1 LKYKGEERRSAGDLP
16 ERLNELDQSIH
27 KLKGWM
33 ASLSNDLNS
42 GQAKTIEWQQDHE
55 EAHKQMFEEIAE
67 IKEPIRDISN
77 ALSGLGVVSK
87 GLIIIAKTVAAISVI
102 YGAMWAF
109 VHFGDPR
116 PKP

>member
-1 LKYKGEERRSAGDLP
+1 MGDLP
-16 ERLNELDQSIH
+16 ERLNDLDQSIH
-27 KLKGWM
+27 NLKGWM

-42 GQAKTIEWQQDHE
+42 GQSKTIEWQQSHE
-55 EAHKQMFEEIAE
+55 KTHEKMFEEIAE

-87 GLIIIAKTVAAISVI
+87 GLIIVAKTVAAITVI

>member
-1 LKYKGEERRSAGDLP
+1 MGDLP
-16 ERLNELDQSIH
+16 ERLNDLDQSIR

-33 ASLSNDLNS
+33 ASLSNDVNS

-55 EAHKQMFEEIAE
+55 KSHEKMFEEIAE
-67 IKEPIRDISN
+67 IKEPIQDISN

-87 GLIIIAKTVAAISVI
+87 MLIIIAKTVAAISVI